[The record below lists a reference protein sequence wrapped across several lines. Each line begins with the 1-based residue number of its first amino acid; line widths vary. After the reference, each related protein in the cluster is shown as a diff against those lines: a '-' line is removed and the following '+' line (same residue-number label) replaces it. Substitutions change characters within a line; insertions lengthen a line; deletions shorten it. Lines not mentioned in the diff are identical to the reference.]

1 MAAFGLSMWGHVNA
15 FVYDHTSKVLGLASS
30 HTGIWVLF
38 GWRAEFY
45 SVEQI
50 LWYQTESGETY
61 LILLAPLALY
71 KRGPSLSTHYL
82 LKAWARPQL
91 AILTEYE
98 VCVNMCKRSN
108 YVWLC
113 KSTNRNWWSPRQGSM
128 WSPPELRYNGWNGLN
143 SLKRW
148 VGLPKGTVRG
158 YPFGSWSLPMIWKL
172 CCKLWLW
179 HNMRIC
185 CIGYLQVMRL
195 YNNDMIWEWKYFNLL
210 TSISNRDS
218 FWCDSIICYDVEW

>member
-1 MAAFGLSMWGHVNA
+1 MTDFSPWYRSLNWPPRGVAMC
-15 FVYDHTSKVLGLASS
+15 
-30 HTGIWVLF
+30 
-38 GWRAEFY
+38 
-45 SVEQI
+45 I
-50 LWYQTESGETY
+50 LCETY
-61 LILLAPLALY
+61 VHDVKGGRYRHGANFQ
-71 KRGPSLSTHYL
+71 PSAYVTVNCD
-82 LKAWARPQL
+82 PQ
-91 AILTEYE
+91 E
-98 VCVNMCKRSN
+98 VIGEAEVSSYNAMSA
-108 YVWLC
+108 C
-113 KSTNRNWWSPRQGSM
+113 KSTFESSRCWCSIWCI
-128 WSPPELRYNGWNGLN
+128 WYGLN

>member
-45 SVEQI
+45 SIEQI
-50 LWYQTESGETY
+50 LWYRTESGEPY
-61 LILLAPLALY
+61 SIWLAPLALY
-71 KRGPSLSTHYL
+71 KRGPSLCTHYL

-113 KSTNRNWWSPRQGSM
+113 KSTNRNRWTTMVVSLWFSFKDFSQFFPMRDYGVYIEWCTIMMIFVRVFSQWGFWVYISVCNPRRY
-128 WSPPELRYNGWNGLN
+128 PEHW
-143 SLKRW
+143 
-148 VGLPKGTVRG
+148 
-158 YPFGSWSLPMIWKL
+158 YPVLAWGECLM
-172 CCKLWLW
+172 
-179 HNMRIC
+179 
-185 CIGYLQVMRL
+185 V
-195 YNNDMIWEWKYFNLL
+195 LL
-210 TSISNRDS
+210 MG
-218 FWCDSIICYDVEW
+218 

>member
-1 MAAFGLSMWGHVNA
+1 MAFFGLSMWGHVNA

-50 LWYQTESGETY
+50 LWYRTESGEPY
-61 LILLAPLALY
+61 SILVAPLALY
-71 KRGPSLSTHYL
+71 KRGPSLCTHYL
-82 LKAWARPQL
+82 LKAWVRPQL

-113 KSTNRNWWSPRQGSM
+113 KSTNRNWWSPTQGSM
-128 WSPPELRYNGWNGLN
+128 WSPHMRLKWRRSSIESKRLR
-143 SLKRW
+143 SLKDLLCPKR
-148 VGLPKGTVRG
+148 VGSFG
-158 YPFGSWSLPMIWKL
+158 YSTLASEEKASEKW
-172 CCKLWLW
+172 
-179 HNMRIC
+179 
-185 CIGYLQVMRL
+185 
-195 YNNDMIWEWKYFNLL
+195 
-210 TSISNRDS
+210 
-218 FWCDSIICYDVEW
+218 

>member
-15 FVYDHTSKVLGLASS
+15 FVYDHTSKVVGLASS

-50 LWYQTESGETY
+50 LWYRTESGEPY
-61 LILLAPLALY
+61 SILLAPLALY
-71 KRGPSLSTHYL
+71 KRGPSLCTHYL

-128 WSPPELRYNGWNGLN
+128 WYSPELIYNGLVHMRLKWRRSSIESKRLR
-143 SLKRW
+143 SLKD
-148 VGLPKGTVRG
+148 L
-158 YPFGSWSLPMIWKL
+158 L
-172 CCKLWLW
+172 CWNLKSIDVYNTL
-179 HNMRIC
+179 
-185 CIGYLQVMRL
+185 RL
-195 YNNDMIWEWKYFNLL
+195 
-210 TSISNRDS
+210 
-218 FWCDSIICYDVEW
+218 